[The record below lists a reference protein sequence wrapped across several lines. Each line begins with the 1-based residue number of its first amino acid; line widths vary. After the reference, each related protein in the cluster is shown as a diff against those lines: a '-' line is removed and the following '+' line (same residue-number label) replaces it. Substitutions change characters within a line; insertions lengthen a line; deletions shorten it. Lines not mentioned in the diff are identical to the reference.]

1 VTFLLRSGGD
11 GFKVTGL
18 QGTDIGRMAE
28 LAETYLDLRLASLVS
43 TAKCVS
49 PLVAR

>member
-1 VTFLLRSGGD
+1 MAIIYGVSLVATLLLGGA
-11 GFKVTGL
+11 G
-18 QGTDIGRMAE
+18 
-28 LAETYLDLRLASLVS
+28 VS